1 MEIAIGIGMVIAVLW
16 ILWGSTYEADDPI
29 VKNRKQR
36 IASMYDVAERR
47 YTNVVQDD
55 GTVQTVRDKM
65 AGKSSGT
72 GSGGA
77 ASDKS

>member
-1 MEIAIGIGMVIAVLW
+1 MVVAVLW
-16 ILWGSTYEADDPI
+16 ILWSSTTEADDPI
-29 VKNRKQR
+29 EKARKQR
-36 IASMYDVAERR
+36 TASKYYVAEHR

-55 GTVQTVRDKM
+55 GTVQTVPDKV